1 MPFFTYKALNLEGE
15 IVRGSIEDVDMD
27 VAYSNV
33 SQLGL
38 HILSIRKSTRLTKL
52 FINKVKAWG
61 IRPKDIIGFA
71 NDLAVMLKAGLPLL
85 TSLADIADAIENKR
99 FKERIAD
106 IRRTVELG
114 SSLSSSISHHQ
125 DIFPDIFI
133 QLVAIGEETGQLEKS
148 LSDIV
153 MHLQRME
160 DLKAAIKRALLYPTF
175 AIVTTTGALLFWLI
189 YVLPKISSLFKSMS
203 VRLPLITQLLI
214 AASDYSIKYWYVLL
228 AVPAA
233 LIVIYKLMTKSEL
246 TRYYIDSAKLRLPI
260 VKLVV
265 YNKILAL
272 LTEQLRILLS
282 AGLTIDKSFDIMIKL
297 MGNLVFKKALTEVK
311 KDILLGSR
319 IYESMK
325 KHGELFPNI
334 VTRLIHIGEE
344 AGNLTEQLDY
354 MSREFLKR
362 LNDVSQKMEKLI
374 EPIVIV
380 LVGGLFLVIIAGL
393 MLPIYDLVSTMG
405 GK

>member
-15 IVRGSIEDVDMD
+15 IVKGSIEDVDLD

-38 HILSIRKSTRLTKL
+38 HVLSIRKSTRLTKL
-52 FINKVKAWG
+52 FLNKVNAWG
-61 IRPKDIIGFA
+61 IRPRDVIGFA

-85 TSLADIADAIENKR
+85 SSLADIADSIDNKR

-106 IRRTVELG
+106 IRRAVELG
-114 SSLSSSISHHQ
+114 SSLSSAISHHH
-125 DIFPDIFI
+125 DIFPDIFV

-189 YVLPKISSLFKSMS
+189 YVLPKIASLFKSMS

-214 AASDYSIKYWYVLL
+214 AASDYSVKYWYVLL

-233 LIVIYKLMTKSEL
+233 LIIIYKLMTKSEL
-246 TRYYIDSAKLRLPI
+246 TRYYIDNAKLRLPI

-297 MGNLVFKKALTEVK
+297 MDNLVFKKALTEVK
-311 KDILLGSR
+311 ADILLGSR

-325 KHGELFPNI
+325 KHGELFPNL

-344 AGNLTEQLDY
+344 AGNLT
-354 MSREFLKR
+354 
-362 LNDVSQKMEKLI
+362 
-374 EPIVIV
+374 
-380 LVGGLFLVIIAGL
+380 
-393 MLPIYDLVSTMG
+393 
-405 GK
+405 